1 MKQFLIIGLGN
12 FGFYLATHLYGKG
25 HDVMA
30 VDRSPVLVQSIK
42 DHVTQAVVADA
53 TDAATLRELGV
64 KNVDTAVVGIGSVLG
79 DSILAVLNLQ
89 ELGISHIVAKA
100 ISDPHKKVLEK
111 LGVADIIFP
120 EKDMALSMAKKL
132 DNPNLIDY
140 LPFMEGYGIIE
151 LAVPGKFVGKSL
163 KQINLTNTYGVQV
176 VAIKGPDVENTR
188 FIPQADDILNQED
201 LLILLGSE
209 KGLDSL
215 KTATQ
220 K

>member
-12 FGFYLATHLYGKG
+12 FGFYLATHLYRKG

-30 VDRSPVLVQSIK
+30 IDKNPVLVQSIK
-42 DHVTQAVVADA
+42 DDVTQAVVADA
-53 TDAATLRELGV
+53 TDAGTLKELGV

-89 ELGISHIVAKA
+89 ELGVAHIVAKA

-111 LGVADIIFP
+111 LGVEDIIFP
-120 EKDMALSMAKKL
+120 EKDTALSMAKKL

-151 LAVPGKFVGKSL
+151 LPVPGKFVGKTL
-163 KQINLTNTYGVQV
+163 KQINLTNRYGVQI
-176 VAIKGPDVENTR
+176 VAIKGLDAEHTR
-188 FIPQADDILNQED
+188 FSPHADHILNQGEI
-201 LLILLGSE
+201 LILLGPE
-209 KGLDSL
+209 KGLDTL
-215 KTATQ
+215 KTAT
-220 K
+220 KK

>member
-12 FGFYLATHLYGKG
+12 FGFYLATHLYHKG

-30 VDRSPVLVQSIK
+30 IDKNPVLVQSIK

-53 TDAATLRELGV
+53 TDAATLKELGV

-89 ELGISHIVAKA
+89 ELGIPHIVAKA

-111 LGVADIIFP
+111 LGIEEIIFP
-120 EKDMALSMAKKL
+120 EKDTALSMAKKL
-132 DNPNLIDY
+132 DNPSLIDY

-151 LAVPGKFVGKSL
+151 LAAPKKFVGKTL
-163 KQINLTNTYGVQV
+163 KQINLTNTYGVQAI
-176 VAIKGPDVENTR
+176 AIKETKTGQTR
-188 FIPQADDILNQED
+188 FTPRPI
-201 LLILLGSE
+201 
-209 KGLDSL
+209 
-215 KTATQ
+215 TF
-220 K
+220 

>member
-12 FGFYLATHLYGKG
+12 FGFYLATHLYHKG

-30 VDRSPVLVQSIK
+30 IDKSPVLVQSIK

-53 TDAATLRELGV
+53 TDAATLKELGV

-89 ELGISHIVAKA
+89 ELGIPHIVAKA

-111 LGVADIIFP
+111 LGIEEIIFP
-120 EKDMALSMAKKL
+120 EKDTALSMAKKL
-132 DNPNLIDY
+132 DNPSLIDY

-151 LAVPGKFVGKSL
+151 LAAPKKFVGKTL
-163 KQINLTNTYGVQV
+163 KQINLTNTYGVQAI
-176 VAIKGPDVENTR
+176 AIKETKTGQTR
-188 FIPQADDILNQED
+188 FTPQADHILNQGD
-201 LLILLGSE
+201 ILILLGPE
-209 KGLDSL
+209 KGLDAL
-215 KTATQ
+215 KTASR

>member
-12 FGFYLATHLYGKG
+12 FGFHLATHLYRKG

-42 DHVTQAVVADA
+42 DHVTLAVVADA
-53 TDAATLRELGV
+53 TDAATLKELGV

-89 ELGISHIVAKA
+89 ELGIPHIVAKA
-100 ISDPHKKVLEK
+100 ISDPHKKVLGK
-111 LGVADIIFP
+111 LGVEDIIFP
-120 EKDMALSMAKKL
+120 EKDTALSMAKKL

-176 VAIKGPDVENTR
+176 IAIKGLNVENTR

-201 LLILLGSE
+201 ILILFGPE

-215 KTATQ
+215 KTATR

>member
-12 FGFYLATHLYGKG
+12 FGFYLATHLYRKG

-30 VDRSPVLVQSIK
+30 IDKNSVLVQSIK
-42 DHVTQAVVADA
+42 DDVTQAVVADA
-53 TDAATLRELGV
+53 TDAGTLKELGV

-89 ELGISHIVAKA
+89 ELGVAHIVAKA

-111 LGVADIIFP
+111 LGVEDIIFP
-120 EKDMALSMAKKL
+120 EKDTALSMARKL

-151 LAVPGKFVGKSL
+151 LPVPGKFVGKSL
-163 KQINLTNTYGVQV
+163 KQINLTNRYGVQI
-176 VAIKGPDVENTR
+176 VAIKGLDAEHTR
-188 FIPQADDILNQED
+188 FSPQADHILNQGEI
-201 LLILLGSE
+201 LILLGPE
-209 KGLDSL
+209 KGLDTL
-215 KTATQ
+215 KTAT
-220 K
+220 KK

>member
-12 FGFYLATHLYGKG
+12 FGFHLATHLYRKG

-30 VDRSPVLVQSIK
+30 IDKSPVLVQSIK

-53 TDAATLRELGV
+53 TDAAILKEFGI

-89 ELGISHIVAKA
+89 ELGIPHIVAKA

-111 LGVADIIFP
+111 LGVKEIIFP
-120 EKDMALSMAKKL
+120 EKDTALSMAKKL
-132 DNPNLIDY
+132 DNPSLIDY

-151 LAVPGKFVGKSL
+151 LAVPEKFMGKSL
-163 KQINLTNTYGVQV
+163 KQINLTNKYGVQV
-176 VAIKGPDVENTR
+176 VAIKGLDAAHTR
-188 FIPQADDILNQED
+188 FSPQADHVLNQGD
-201 LLILLGSE
+201 ILILLGPE
-209 KGLDSL
+209 NGLDTL

>member
-12 FGFYLATHLYGKG
+12 FGFYLATQLYSKG

-30 VDRSPVLVQSIK
+30 IDKSPVLVQSIK

-53 TDAATLRELGV
+53 TDAATLKAFGV

-89 ELGISHIVAKA
+89 ELGIPHIVAKA

-111 LGVADIIFP
+111 LGVKDIIFP
-120 EKDMALSMAKKL
+120 EKDTALSMAKKL
-132 DNPNLIDY
+132 DNPSLIDY

-151 LAVPGKFVGKSL
+151 LAVPEKFMGKSL
-163 KQINLTNTYGVQV
+163 KQINLTNRYGVQV
-176 VAIKGPDVENTR
+176 VAIKGLDARHTR
-188 FIPQADDILNQED
+188 LSPQADHVLNQGD
-201 LLILLGSE
+201 ILILLGPE
-209 KGLDSL
+209 KGLDTL
-215 KTATQ
+215 KTATR

>member
-12 FGFYLATHLYGKG
+12 FGFYLATHLYHKG

-30 VDRSPVLVQSIK
+30 IDKNPVLVQSIK

-53 TDAATLRELGV
+53 TDAATLKELGV

-89 ELGISHIVAKA
+89 ELGIPHIVAKA

-111 LGVADIIFP
+111 LGIEEIIFP
-120 EKDMALSMAKKL
+120 EKDTALSMAKKL
-132 DNPNLIDY
+132 DNPSLIDY

-151 LAVPGKFVGKSL
+151 LAAPKKFVGKTL
-163 KQINLTNTYGVQV
+163 KQINLTNTYGVQAI
-176 VAIKGPDVENTR
+176 AIKETKTGQTR
-188 FIPQADDILNQED
+188 FTPQADHILNQGD
-201 LLILLGSE
+201 ILILLGPE
-209 KGLDSL
+209 KGLDAL
-215 KTATQ
+215 KTASR

>member
-12 FGFYLATHLYGKG
+12 FGFHLATHLYRKG

-30 VDRSPVLVQSIK
+30 IDKSPVLVQSIK

-53 TDAATLRELGV
+53 TDAATLKEFGI

-89 ELGISHIVAKA
+89 ELGIPHIVAKA

-111 LGVADIIFP
+111 LGVKEIIFP
-120 EKDMALSMAKKL
+120 EKDTALSMAKKL
-132 DNPNLIDY
+132 DNPSLIDY

-151 LAVPGKFVGKSL
+151 LAVPEKFMGKSL
-163 KQINLTNTYGVQV
+163 KQINLTNKYGVQV
-176 VAIKGPDVENTR
+176 VAIKGLDAGNTR
-188 FIPQADDILNQED
+188 FSPQADHVLNQGD
-201 LLILLGSE
+201 ILILLGPE
-209 KGLDSL
+209 NGLDTL
-215 KTATQ
+215 KTASQ

>member
-12 FGFYLATHLYGKG
+12 FGFYLATHLYRKG

-30 VDRSPVLVQSIK
+30 IDKSPVRVQSIK

-53 TDAATLRELGV
+53 TDAATLKELSV

-79 DSILAVLNLQ
+79 NSILAVLNLQ
-89 ELGISHIVAKA
+89 ELGIPHIVAKA

-111 LGVADIIFP
+111 LGVEDIIFP
-120 EKDMALSMAKKL
+120 EKDSALSMAKKL

-163 KQINLTNTYGVQV
+163 KQINLTNRYGVLV
-176 VAIKGPDVENTR
+176 VAIKGLEAEHIR
-188 FIPQADDILNQED
+188 FAPQANDILNQED
-201 LLILLGSE
+201 ILILLGSE

-215 KTATQ
+215 KTVT
-220 K
+220 KK

>member
-12 FGFYLATHLYGKG
+12 FGFHLATHLYRKG

-30 VDRSPVLVQSIK
+30 IDKSPVLVQSIK

-53 TDAATLRELGV
+53 TDAATLKEFGI

-89 ELGISHIVAKA
+89 ELGIPHIVAKA

-111 LGVADIIFP
+111 LGVKEIIFP
-120 EKDMALSMAKKL
+120 EKDTALSMAKKL
-132 DNPNLIDY
+132 DNPSLIDY

-151 LAVPGKFVGKSL
+151 LAVPEKFMGKSL
-163 KQINLTNTYGVQV
+163 KQINLTNKYGVQV
-176 VAIKGPDVENTR
+176 VAIKGLDAGNTR
-188 FIPQADDILNQED
+188 FSPQADHVLNQGD
-201 LLILLGSE
+201 ILILLGPE
-209 KGLDSL
+209 KGLDTL

>member
-12 FGFYLATHLYGKG
+12 FGFYLATHLYSKG

-30 VDRSPVLVQSIK
+30 VDKSPALVQSIK
-42 DHVTQAVVADA
+42 DHVTQAVIADA
-53 TDAATLRELGV
+53 TDAATLKELGV

-89 ELGISHIVAKA
+89 ELGIPHIVAKA

-111 LGVADIIFP
+111 LGVEEIIFP
-120 EKDMALSMAKKL
+120 EKDTALSMAKKL

-140 LPFMEGYGIIE
+140 LPFMDGYGIIE
-151 LAVPGKFVGKSL
+151 LAVPEKFVDKSL

-176 VAIKGPDVENTR
+176 VAIKTPDAGHTR
-188 FIPQADDILNQED
+188 FTPQADDVLAQGDI
-201 LLILLGSE
+201 LILLGSE
-209 KGLDSL
+209 KGLDTL

>member
-12 FGFYLATHLYGKG
+12 FGFYLATHLYHKG

-30 VDRSPVLVQSIK
+30 IDKSPVLVQSIK

-53 TDAATLRELGV
+53 TDAATLKELGV

-89 ELGISHIVAKA
+89 ELGIPHIVAKA

-111 LGVADIIFP
+111 LGIEEIIFP
-120 EKDMALSMAKKL
+120 EKDTALSMAKKL
-132 DNPNLIDY
+132 DNPSLIDY

-151 LAVPGKFVGKSL
+151 LAAPKKFVGKTL
-163 KQINLTNTYGVQV
+163 KQINLTNTYGVQAI
-176 VAIKGPDVENTR
+176 AIKETKTGQTR
-188 FIPQADDILNQED
+188 FTPQADHILNQGD
-201 LLILLGSE
+201 ILILLGPE
-209 KGLDSL
+209 KGLDAL
-215 KTATQ
+215 KTATR

>member
-12 FGFYLATHLYGKG
+12 FGFHLATHLYRKG

-30 VDRSPVLVQSIK
+30 IDKSPVLVQSIK

-53 TDAATLRELGV
+53 TDAATLKEFGI

-89 ELGISHIVAKA
+89 ELGIPHIVAKA

-111 LGVADIIFP
+111 LGVKEIIFP
-120 EKDMALSMAKKL
+120 EKDTALSMAKKL
-132 DNPNLIDY
+132 DNPSLIDY

-151 LAVPGKFVGKSL
+151 LAVPEKFMGKSL
-163 KQINLTNTYGVQV
+163 KQINLTNRYGVQV
-176 VAIKGPDVENTR
+176 VAIKGQDAGNTR
-188 FIPQADDILNQED
+188 FSPQADHVLNQRD
-201 LLILLGSE
+201 ILILLGPE
-209 KGLDSL
+209 KGLDTL
-215 KTATQ
+215 KTAIQ

>member
-12 FGFYLATHLYGKG
+12 FGFYLATHLYRKG

-30 VDRSPVLVQSIK
+30 IDKSPVLVQSIK

-53 TDAATLRELGV
+53 TDPATLKELGV

-89 ELGISHIVAKA
+89 ELGIPHIVAKA

-111 LGVADIIFP
+111 LGIEKIIFP

-140 LPFMEGYGIIE
+140 LPFMEGYGLIE
-151 LAVPGKFVGKSL
+151 LAVPEKFVGKSL

-176 VAIKGPDVENTR
+176 VAIKDQDAGHTR
-188 FIPQADDILNQED
+188 FTPQADHVLNQGD
-201 LLILLGSE
+201 ILILLGSE
-209 KGLDSL
+209 KGLDTL
-215 KTATQ
+215 KTAT
-220 K
+220 KK

>member
-12 FGFYLATHLYGKG
+12 FGFYLATQLYRKG

-30 VDRSPVLVQSIK
+30 IDKSPVLVQSIK

-53 TDAATLRELGV
+53 TDAATLKEFGV

-89 ELGISHIVAKA
+89 ELGIPHIVAKA

-111 LGVADIIFP
+111 LGVKEIIFP
-120 EKDMALSMAKKL
+120 EKDTALSMAKKL
-132 DNPNLIDY
+132 DNPSLIDY

-151 LAVPGKFVGKSL
+151 LAVPEKFMGKSL
-163 KQINLTNTYGVQV
+163 KQINLTNRYGVQV
-176 VAIKGPDVENTR
+176 VAIKGLDAGNTR
-188 FIPQADDILNQED
+188 FSPQADHVLNQGD
-201 LLILLGSE
+201 ILILLGPE
-209 KGLDSL
+209 KGLDTL